1 MKKLIITNYL
11 YINTPK
17 SELQLFLL
25 LVSDSSQQIFG
36 FDQKVQGDN
45 YIEQETHGQKC
56 FHNKIVSSISF
67 QLFLNVHHGGS

>member
-1 MKKLIITNYL
+1 M
-11 YINTPK
+11 PK

-25 LVSDSSQQIFG
+25 LASDSSG

-45 YIEQETHGQKC
+45 YIEQDTHGQKC

-67 QLFLNVHHGGS
+67 QLFLNAQHGGS